1 METERDLLM
10 YYQTTLRNTGLFT
23 TLSFAALSYSRYYR
37 GKGHLFNVS
46 LIIVSMIFMTITLIL
61 ARYLVED
68 SIKWKKEINT
78 KSIDKY
84 LLLPRVIF
92 VVNALLLVLA
102 FYTLIR
108 ELMK

>member
-23 TLSFAALSYSRYYR
+23 TVSFAALGYSRYYR
-37 GKGHLFNVS
+37 GKDHLFNVS
-46 LIIVSMIFMTITLIL
+46 LILVSMIFMGITLML
-61 ARYLVED
+61 AKYLVED
-68 SIKWKKEINT
+68 SEKWKKELKT
-78 KSIDKY
+78 TSIDKY

-92 VVNALLLVLA
+92 VVNALLLILA
-102 FYTLIR
+102 FYTLVR